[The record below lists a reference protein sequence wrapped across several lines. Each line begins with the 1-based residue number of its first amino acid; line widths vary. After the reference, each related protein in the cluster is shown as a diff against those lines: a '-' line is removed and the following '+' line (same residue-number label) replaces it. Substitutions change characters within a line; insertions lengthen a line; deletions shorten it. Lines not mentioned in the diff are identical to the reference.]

1 MMKSLLTC
9 LTLLFSLC
17 VQADVYKCVDEKGRT
32 MYQAGGCVGVRLFI
46 DETPPSVAPQRFTP
60 LEEHPPS
67 LGVSAFISHHH
78 SVRSEAKKN
87 LFKSL
92 NPCPSTGEDAGPC
105 PGYVVDHIKPLAC
118 GGADDSRNM
127 QWQTVAEGK
136 AKDRWERIGCQSQA
150 YAGRSRWPTASRT
163 QYGSATSGKIYTGPR
178 GGKYTLSPSGR
189 KHYLSRWADG
199 GE

>member
-1 MMKSLLTC
+1 MMKLFLTL

-17 VQADVYKCVDEKGRT
+17 APADVYKCVDEKGRT
-32 MYQAGGCVGVRLFI
+32 IYQAGVCVGERLSI
-46 DETPPSVAPQRFTP
+46 DETQPTVVGQP
-60 LEEHPPS
+60 LTLPAERPPS
-67 LGVSAFISHHH
+67 LGVSAFVSHHH
-78 SVRSEAKKN
+78 SVRSEVKKN

-118 GGADDSRNM
+118 GGADDPRNM

-150 YAGRSRWPTASRT
+150 FAGHSRWPAVGRT
-163 QYGSATSGKIYTGPR
+163 HYGSSEGRRIYTGPR

-189 KHYLSRWADG
+189 KHYLSRWAVG